1 MFLRVIPPIRA
12 RGKIQMAIDLW
23 LLNQL
28 NQQTD
33 QGLTPNPVLRFY
45 TWEKPTISLGYHQ
58 KSYPDHWAGIDSVD
72 IVRRPTGGRA
82 VLHDR
87 DLTYAIIMP
96 SSGKTHRDSYCDIC
110 RFLVEGWRSLGRE
123 LTFGAAG
130 RGYIHNP
137 SCFGTATAAD
147 LITTDG
153 EKFIG
158 SAQLHRGHGILQHG
172 SMLLQVNQA
181 LFTEIFATPA
191 PNPPKVLIDQEIIIT
206 TLTQA
211 AANCFGLKILSQPLS
226 AEESADVES
235 LANQS
240 LLR

>member
-1 MFLRVIPPIRA
+1 MFLRVIPPLRA
-12 RGKIQMAIDLW
+12 NGQRQMAIDLW

-28 NQQTD
+28 NQQID
-33 QGLTPNPVLRFY
+33 RGFTPNPVLRFY
-45 TWEKPTISLGYHQ
+45 TWSKPTISLGYHQ

-82 VLHDR
+82 VLHDG
-87 DLTYAIIMP
+87 DLTYAVIMP
-96 SSGKTHRDSYCDIC
+96 SSGKTHRDSYCEIC
-110 RFLVEGWRSLGRE
+110 RFLVQGWRSLGRE
-123 LTFGAAG
+123 LTFGSAG
-130 RGYIHNP
+130 KGYIHNP

-172 SMLLQVNQA
+172 SMLLNINQA

-191 PNPPKVLIDQEIIIT
+191 PNPPKVSIDPEIITT

-211 AANCFGLKILSQPLS
+211 ASNCFGLEILSQSLS
-226 AEESADVES
+226 EKEVEEIEEV
-235 LANQS
+235 QGGKG
-240 LLR
+240 R

>member
-12 RGKIQMAIDLW
+12 RGQRQMAIDLW

-28 NQQTD
+28 NQQID
-33 QGLTPNPVLRFY
+33 RGFNPNPVLRFY
-45 TWEKPTISLGYHQ
+45 TWSKSTISLGYHQ
-58 KSYPDHWAGIDSVD
+58 KQYPDRWNQLPVD

-82 VLHDR
+82 VLHDG
-87 DLTYAIIMP
+87 DLTYAVIMP
-96 SSGKTHRDSYCDIC
+96 NSGKNHRDSYCDIC
-110 RFLVEGWRSLGRE
+110 RFLVQGWRSLGRE
-123 LTFGAAG
+123 LTFGTAG
-130 RGYIHNP
+130 KGYIHNP

-172 SMLLQVNQA
+172 SMLLNINQP
-181 LFTEIFATPA
+181 LFTEIFAAPA
-191 PNPPKVLIDQEIIIT
+191 PNPPKVLLNPEIIIT

-211 AANCFGLKILSQPLS
+211 ASNCFGLEILSQPLLD
-226 AEESADVES
+226 EEVE
-235 LANQS
+235 NEEVQGGKG
-240 LLR
+240 R